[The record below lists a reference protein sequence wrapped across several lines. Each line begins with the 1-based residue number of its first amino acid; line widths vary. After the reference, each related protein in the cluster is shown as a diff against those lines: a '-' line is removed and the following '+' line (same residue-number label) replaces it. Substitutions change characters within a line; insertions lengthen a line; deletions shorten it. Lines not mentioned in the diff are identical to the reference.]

1 MRLLRI
7 VAFSLSLFFT
17 GSILANG
24 QATVSRA
31 TVGDAWADNDLC
43 DHRQTAQKP
52 THANCSGAV
61 SDPNHHYSGVAT
73 SGSAT
78 SFGVLAIAG
87 SAVTTSDDQGGT
99 ASIYASADANLT
111 EAFSLGNF
119 PDGSNFLIGAGLIIS
134 GSEALSTVQ
143 ETAVLAGSNGSR
155 SQCINNTFGQTSC
168 IITVPVTQQSPY
180 ATAYIDLFGTAYSQ
194 CGPPT
199 CAETIANFTA
209 GYKGPGGGSVLIVK
223 VVDSNG
229 NPVKGATVTS
239 ASGHK
244 YPTLFASTT
253 TLTSSPNPSAQG
265 DPVTFTATIA
275 SFGRPDTPTGTVTFK
290 DSTTGKRLGN
300 VTINAGVA
308 SLTTSSLASGTHT
321 ITASYGGD
329 EWSAPSKSTVIQV
342 VN

>member
-1 MRLLRI
+1 MRLLRF
-7 VAFSLSLFFT
+7 VAFSLFLVFT
-17 GSILANG
+17 GSIFAGG
-24 QATVSRA
+24 QNTVSTA
-31 TVGDAWADNDLC
+31 TVGSDFGNTDLC
-43 DHRQTAQKP
+43 DHRLVAQKP
-52 THANCSGAV
+52 TRASCSGGY
-61 SDPNHHYSGVAT
+61 SDPNHHYSAAGT
-73 SGSAT
+73 SGAISN
-78 SFGVLAIAG
+78 FGLLAIAG
-87 SAVTTSDDQGGT
+87 SAVTTSDDQGRP
-99 ASIYASADANLT
+99 ASIYVTASADFT
-111 EAFSLGNF
+111 DSFSLGNF
-119 PDGSNFLIGAGLIIS
+119 PDGSNFLIGVGLIIS

-143 ETAVLAGSNGSR
+143 ETVALAGPNGGR
-155 SQCINNTFGQTSC
+155 SQCINNTFGQSSC
-168 IITVPVTQQSPY
+168 IITVPVTQQVPD
-180 ATAYIDLFGTAYSQ
+180 ATAYVNLYGTAYSV

-239 ASGHK
+239 LTGHK

-253 TLTSSPNPSAQG
+253 SLTSSPNPSAQG
-265 DPVTFTATIA
+265 DPVIFTATIA
-275 SFGRPDTPTGTVTFK
+275 SFGRTDTPTGTVTFK
-290 DSTTGKRLGN
+290 DSTAGKTLGH
-300 VTINAGVA
+300 VTLNAGVA